1 MTYVLIIDPL
11 VSNRTLLRQLLAD
24 NDPTRYQIAEAFD
37 QPDLLLAALRTA
49 PPDCLLLGHHP
60 AELDALALL
69 ETLRSSSDLPVHPH
83 YRSRARG
90 YRCCCYPQYDS

>member
-1 MTYVLIIDPL
+1 MTHVLIIDPL

-49 PPDCLLLGHHP
+49 
-60 AELDALALL
+60 
-69 ETLRSSSDLPVHPH
+69 LPTVCSWGTIQPN
-83 YRSRARG
+83 
-90 YRCCCYPQYDS
+90 